1 MALPDAFETDQASSR
16 LGNSAASHLVPDHKP
31 PKRKCD
37 LMAEPLQIDII
48 SDVMCPWCIIG
59 YRQLEEALEATGT
72 EHEIR
77 WHPFELNPQLPPE
90 GQSITENFQQKY
102 DSPPEKT
109 KETVQMYA
117 DIGAEL
123 GFEFN
128 LDDDSKMHNSF
139 NLHQLLHWANQQG
152 RKNDL
157 EMALFKAH
165 FTDGREMSDIEV
177 LADVAEE
184 IGLDRAEAVSVIEDQ
199 RFASAVREE
208 QKFWIEQGISGVPA
222 VVFDRQ
228 HLVTGAQGVENFTSI
243 LNQLADRDS

>member
-1 MALPDAFETDQASSR
+1 
-16 LGNSAASHLVPDHKP
+16 
-31 PKRKCD
+31 
-37 LMAEPLQIDII
+37 MAEPLQIDII

-90 GQSITENFQQKY
+90 GQSIFENFQQKY

-117 DIGAEL
+117 DMGAQL

-165 FTDGREMSDIEV
+165 FSDGREMSDIAV
-177 LADVAEE
+177 LADVASE
-184 IGLDRAEAVSVIEDQ
+184 IGLDHDEALAVLEDQ

-208 QKFWIEQGISGVPA
+208 QKFWIEQGITGVPA

-228 HLVTGAQGVENFTSI
+228 HLVTGAQGIENFTSI
-243 LNQLADRDS
+243 LNQLTEADS